1 MRRLATIAA
10 AIASMAG
17 SAGLGETA
25 LAGSLANAGLGGVA
39 DGALPLEKVQY
50 FWGGYNYCWY
60 GNGWNGPGWYIC
72 GYPWRYGLGWGGG
85 AWRGGGWHGGGWHGG
100 GWHGGGWHGGGGHWH
115 GGGHRR

>member
-72 GYPWRYGLGWGGG
+72 GYPWRYGRGG
-85 AWRGGGWHGGGWHGG
+85 AWRGGGWHSG